1 VRAEA
6 SGGDAT
12 PSTAR
17 TNAPTHSA
25 PTHSLSHSRTF
36 ALSHSSLRSRFA
48 PSPTGAL
55 HLGNARTALLAW
67 LQARAAGG
75 AFVMRV
81 EDLDFGRVRP
91 GFMERQLDELRWLG
105 LDWDEGPDVG
115 GPFAPYVQSARQD
128 RYESALRAL
137 AERGL
142 LFECTCSRRDI
153 AQAASAPHAGD
164 EGPRYAGTCR
174 ERRVPAS
181 APSITAHGR
190 GDFALRMRVEPE
202 EIRFA
207 DGVMGMQRFDP
218 AAEGDF
224 VVRRKDGV
232 AAYQLAVVVDDAAMR
247 ITHVLRGA
255 DLLSSTARQILL
267 YRVLDLPAPGFAH
280 VPLMLGP
287 DGERLAK
294 RHGAVSLGE
303 LREAGVAPERV
314 TGWLAATCGLA
325 QPGEAIAPA
334 ALVPRFDPARIP
346 PLPTTVSDAMVAG
359 LFGDEGRE
367 MDAPDPPNRP

>member
-1 VRAEA
+1 M
-6 SGGDAT
+6 
-12 PSTAR
+12 
-17 TNAPTHSA
+17 
-25 PTHSLSHSRTF
+25 
-36 ALSHSSLRSRFA
+36 LRGRFA

-67 LQARAAGG
+67 LHARAAGG

-115 GPFAPYVQSARQD
+115 GPFEPYVQSQRQE
-128 RYESALRAL
+128 RYEAALRHL

-153 AQAASAPHAGD
+153 AQAASAPHAGE

-174 ERRVPAS
+174 DRRVDPGVRS
-181 APSITAHGR
+181 LTAHGR
-190 GDFALRMRVEPE
+190 SLFALRVRVNPDEV
-202 EIRFA
+202 RFR
-207 DGVMGMQRFDP
+207 DGVMGEQCFDP

-232 AAYQLAVVVDDAAMR
+232 AAYQLAVVVDDAAMG

-267 YRVLDLPAPGFAH
+267 YDALGLPAPAFLH
-280 VPLMLGP
+280 VPLMMGP

-294 RHGAVSLGE
+294 RHGAVALGE
-303 LREAGVAPERV
+303 LRDAGVPAERV
-314 TGWLAATCGLA
+314 AGWLASTCGLA
-325 QPGEAIAPA
+325 AEGEAVPA
-334 ALVPRFDPARIP
+334 AALLPRFDPARISP
-346 PLPTTVSDAMVAG
+346 APTTVT
-359 LFGDEGRE
+359 DEMLRHLRG
-367 MDAPDPPNRP
+367 